1 MKIKYNT
8 LTETYAIFKNGKV
21 NLKKELTKTEKEF
34 IANAKKVV
42 AGYYYIYS
50 EVK

>member
-8 LTETYAIFKNGKV
+8 LTGTYTVYKNGKV
-21 NLKKELTKTEKEF
+21 KLEKELTKTEKEF
-34 IANAKKVV
+34 INNAKKVV
-42 AGYYYIYS
+42 SGYYYIYS